1 MNMTKIDLT
10 PEDVAFLLPFAQHRV
25 TRLRNSIKTCGTAQW
40 QKASP
45 KYRDWANTRIADCQ
59 SELPAAEALLAKLTP
74 RTPK

>member
-25 TRLRNSIKTCGTAQW
+25 TRLRTAIRNCRAPQW

-45 KYRDWANTRIADCQ
+45 KYRDWANTRIADSQ
-59 SELPAAEALLAKLTP
+59 RELPAAEALLAKLTP